1 VKVRESEHMEERIGE
16 QLDRT
21 IAKEARSDALKLTKF
36 HLEGFRQQQQYVKNL
51 EEDIA
56 DRYETATKMCAT
68 YGEQIGH
75 SSAIRLESGA
85 RLAGDEEH
93 QQQKADYTKAKH
105 LSERLERAIED
116 LPNAERVILQ
126 ERYINSEKS
135 AWDHIAE
142 RLCYDV
148 SSCYRLHNQ
157 GLRSVAIHLFGIPDV
172 LRAEDLKAEERKRKV
187 RVL

>member
-1 VKVRESEHMEERIGE
+1 MEDRIGE
-16 QLDRT
+16 QIDREV
-21 IAKEARSDALKLTKF
+21 AKEARSDALRLTKL
-36 HLEGFRQQQQYVKNL
+36 HLEGFRAQQQYVKNL
-51 EEDIA
+51 EEDIN
-56 DRYETATKMCAT
+56 DRYETSTKMVAT

-75 SSAIRLESGA
+75 SSLKQLESGA
-85 RLAGDEEH
+85 RLAENEEH
-93 QQQKADYTKAKH
+93 QEQRKEYTIAKH
-105 LSERLERAIED
+105 LSERIERAIED
-116 LPNAERVILQ
+116 LPQAEKVILQ

-142 RLCYDV
+142 VVKYDV

-172 LRAEDLKAEERKRKV
+172 LAAEERKRKI